1 MPGRP
6 VPRRRSELV
15 LYAGDML
22 YLPRGWWH
30 AVAASEGVHS
40 LHLTCGMQT
49 TTGADL
55 LQWLS
60 EDLRRETT
68 VRSDLPRFRT
78 EEEKTDFVR
87 SLGDLVA
94 KEFADGTL
102 LDRFLAM
109 RDATDRARLVP
120 SLPYVEGVPPDPALS
135 VHLVTARARLRSDGE
150 GNAVLTAGGE
160 EWTFS
165 PQAAPLLSLLVDGG
179 RHRLDALAR
188 AAGLRVGQVAHL
200 VSELVDGEVAAVGR
214 AG

>member
-1 MPGRP
+1 MGASRP
-6 VPRRRSELV
+6 SEPVVELV
-15 LYAGDML
+15 LNTGDML

-30 AVAASEGVHS
+30 AVSASEGVHS

-49 TTGADL
+49 ATGADL

-60 EDLRRETT
+60 EDLRRGTT
-68 VRSDLPRFRT
+68 VRSDLPRFGT
-78 EEEKTDFVR
+78 EGEKADFVR
-87 SLGDLVA
+87 SLGDLVM
-94 KEFADGTL
+94 KEFEDGAV
-102 LDRFLAM
+102 LDRFLTM

-120 SLPYVEGVPPDPALS
+120 SLPYVEGVPADPALA
-135 VHLVTARARLRSDGE
+135 VHLVTARARLHSDRE
-150 GNAVLTAGGE
+150 GHTVLTAGGE
-160 EWTFS
+160 ERTFA

-188 AAGLRVGQVAHL
+188 AAGLRVGQVAQL